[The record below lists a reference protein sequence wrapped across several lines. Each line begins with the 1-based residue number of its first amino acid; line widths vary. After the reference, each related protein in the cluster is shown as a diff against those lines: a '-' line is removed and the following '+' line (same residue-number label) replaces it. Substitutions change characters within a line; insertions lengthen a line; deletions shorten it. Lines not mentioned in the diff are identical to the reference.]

1 MWHTVS
7 LRRPGFSGGIS
18 PLTTTHTDHLQ
29 QLDQAVRRAIDDG
42 SLGTPR
48 FARFVAYSPLSGL
61 TTITANWLADMSEG
75 WFGKPCASRSA
86 RRDPTG
92 VSVTDLLKWPDG
104 QGALIVVSSTPQATG
119 ASIDLMLLGSRGV
132 LYHEA

>member
-1 MWHTVS
+1 M
-7 LRRPGFSGGIS
+7 
-18 PLTTTHTDHLQ
+18 TTTQTDHLE

-48 FARFVAYSPLSGL
+48 FARFVAHSSLSGL
-61 TTITANWLADMSEG
+61 TTITANRLADMSEG
-75 WFGKPCASRSA
+75 WFGVPCASRST

-104 QGALIVVSSTPQATG
+104 QGALIVVSSSPQATG

-132 LYHEA
+132 LYYEA

>member
-1 MWHTVS
+1 M
-7 LRRPGFSGGIS
+7 
-18 PLTTTHTDHLQ
+18 TTTQTDHLQ
-29 QLDQAVRRAIDDG
+29 QLDHAVRRAIDDG

-61 TTITANWLADMSEG
+61 TSITANRLADMSEG
-75 WFGKPCASRSA
+75 WFGKPCASRST

>member
-1 MWHTVS
+1 M
-7 LRRPGFSGGIS
+7 
-18 PLTTTHTDHLQ
+18 TTTHIDHLEE
-29 QLDQAVRRAIDDG
+29 LEQAVRRTIDDG
-42 SLGTPR
+42 SIGVPR

-61 TTITANWLADMSEG
+61 TSITANRLAAMSEG
-75 WFGKPCASRSA
+75 WFGSPCANRTT

-92 VSVTDLLKWPDG
+92 VSVTDLLKWTDG
-104 QGALIVVSSTPQATG
+104 QGALIVVSSSPQATG

>member
-1 MWHTVS
+1 ME
-7 LRRPGFSGGIS
+7 
-18 PLTTTHTDHLQ
+18 
-29 QLDQAVRRAIDDG
+29 QLDQAVRRTIDDG
-42 SLGTPR
+42 SVGAPR

-61 TTITANWLADMSEG
+61 TAITANRLAAISES
-75 WFGKPCASRSA
+75 WFGKPCANRTT
-86 RRDPTG
+86 RCDPTG

-104 QGALIVVSSTPQATG
+104 QGAIIVVSSSPQATG

>member
-1 MWHTVS
+1 M
-7 LRRPGFSGGIS
+7 
-18 PLTTTHTDHLQ
+18 TTTHTDHLQ

-61 TTITANWLADMSEG
+61 TSITANRLVAMSEG
-75 WFGKPCASRSA
+75 WFGVPCASRST

-92 VSVTDLLKWPDG
+92 VSVTDLLKWSDG
-104 QGALIVVSSTPQATG
+104 QGALIVVSSSPQANGT
-119 ASIDLMLLGSRGV
+119 SIDLMLLGSRGV
-132 LYHEA
+132 LYHEV

>member
-1 MWHTVS
+1 MS
-7 LRRPGFSGGIS
+7 
-18 PLTTTHTDHLQ
+18 TTHIDHLDEL
-29 QLDQAVRRAIDDG
+29 QLAVRQAIDDG
-42 SLGTPR
+42 SLGAPR

-61 TTITANWLADMSEG
+61 TAITANRLAAISEG
-75 WFGKPCASRSA
+75 WFGKPCAKRST

-92 VSVTDLLKWPDG
+92 VSVTELLKWPNG
-104 QGALIVVSSTPQATG
+104 QGAIIVVSSSPPSTG

>member
-1 MWHTVS
+1 M
-7 LRRPGFSGGIS
+7 
-18 PLTTTHTDHLQ
+18 TTQTDHMQ
-29 QLDQAVRRAIDDG
+29 QLELAVSRAIDDG
-42 SLGTPR
+42 SVGVPR

-61 TTITANWLADMSEG
+61 TSITANRLAAMSEG
-75 WFGKPCASRSA
+75 WFGKPCAKRST

-92 VSVTDLLKWPDG
+92 VSVTDLLKWTDG
-104 QGALIVVSSTPQATG
+104 QGALIVVSSSPSSTG

>member
-1 MWHTVS
+1 M
-7 LRRPGFSGGIS
+7 
-18 PLTTTHTDHLQ
+18 TTTHTDHLEE
-29 QLDQAVRRAIDDG
+29 LDHAVHQAIDDG
-42 SLGTPR
+42 SLGAPR

-61 TTITANWLADMSEG
+61 TAITANRLVAMSEN
-75 WFGKPCASRSA
+75 WFGKPCANRTT

-104 QGALIVVSSTPQATG
+104 QGALIVVSSSPSAAGT
-119 ASIDLMLLGSRGV
+119 SIDLMLLGSRGV

>member
-1 MWHTVS
+1 M
-7 LRRPGFSGGIS
+7 
-18 PLTTTHTDHLQ
+18 TTTRTDHLE

-42 SLGTPR
+42 SLGAPR

-61 TTITANWLADMSEG
+61 TTITANRLAAMSER
-75 WFGKPCASRSA
+75 WFGKPCSNRTT

-119 ASIDLMLLGSRGV
+119 ARVDLMLLGSRGV

>member
-1 MWHTVS
+1 M
-7 LRRPGFSGGIS
+7 
-18 PLTTTHTDHLQ
+18 TTTQTDHLE
-29 QLDQAVRRAIDDG
+29 QLDLAVRRAIDDG

-61 TTITANWLADMSEG
+61 TSITANRLAAISEG
-75 WFGKPCASRSA
+75 WFGKPCANRTT
-86 RRDPTG
+86 RRHPTG

-104 QGALIVVSSTPQATG
+104 QGALIVVSSSPQATG
-119 ASIDLMLLGSRGV
+119 TSIDLMLLGSRGV

>member
-1 MWHTVS
+1 M
-7 LRRPGFSGGIS
+7 
-18 PLTTTHTDHLQ
+18 TTTHIDHLEE
-29 QLDQAVRRAIDDG
+29 LEQAVRRAIDDG
-42 SLGTPR
+42 SLGVPR

-61 TTITANWLADMSEG
+61 TSITANRLAAMSEG
-75 WFGKPCASRSA
+75 WFGKPCANRTT

-92 VSVTDLLKWPDG
+92 VSVTELLKWPNG
-104 QGALIVVSSTPQATG
+104 QGAIIVVSSSPPSTG

>member
-1 MWHTVS
+1 M
-7 LRRPGFSGGIS
+7 
-18 PLTTTHTDHLQ
+18 TTTQTDHLE
-29 QLDQAVRRAIDDG
+29 QLDLAVRRAIDDG

-61 TTITANWLADMSEG
+61 TSITANRLADMSEG
-75 WFGKPCASRSA
+75 WFGKPCANRTT
-86 RRDPTG
+86 RRHPTG

-104 QGALIVVSSTPQATG
+104 LGALIVVSSTPQATG

>member
-1 MWHTVS
+1 M
-7 LRRPGFSGGIS
+7 
-18 PLTTTHTDHLQ
+18 TTNNDHLQ
-29 QLDQAVRRAIDDG
+29 DLNLAVRHAIDDG

-48 FARFVAYSPLSGL
+48 FARFVAHSPLSGL
-61 TTITANWLADMSEG
+61 TSITANRLAAMSED
-75 WFGKPCASRSA
+75 WFGKPCTSRST

-104 QGALIVVSSTPQATG
+104 QGALIVVSSSPQANGT
-119 ASIDLMLLGSRGV
+119 SIDLMLLGSRGV

>member
-1 MWHTVS
+1 M
-7 LRRPGFSGGIS
+7 
-18 PLTTTHTDHLQ
+18 TTTHTDHLE

-61 TTITANWLADMSEG
+61 TAITANRLADISEG
-75 WFGKPCASRSA
+75 WFGSPCANRMT

>member
-1 MWHTVS
+1 MS
-7 LRRPGFSGGIS
+7 
-18 PLTTTHTDHLQ
+18 TTHIDHLDEL
-29 QLDQAVRRAIDDG
+29 QLAVRQAIDDG
-42 SLGTPR
+42 SLGAPR

-61 TTITANWLADMSEG
+61 TAITANRLAAISEG
-75 WFGKPCASRSA
+75 WFGSPCANRTT

-104 QGALIVVSSTPQATG
+104 QGAIIVVSSTPQATG

>member
-1 MWHTVS
+1 M
-7 LRRPGFSGGIS
+7 
-18 PLTTTHTDHLQ
+18 DELQ
-29 QLDQAVRRAIDDG
+29 LAVRRAIDDG
-42 SLGTPR
+42 SLGVPR

-61 TTITANWLADMSEG
+61 TTITANRLAAISES
-75 WFGKPCASRSA
+75 WFGKPCAKRST

-104 QGALIVVSSTPQATG
+104 QGALIVVSCTPQETG
-119 ASIDLMLLGSRGV
+119 ASIDLMFLGSRGV